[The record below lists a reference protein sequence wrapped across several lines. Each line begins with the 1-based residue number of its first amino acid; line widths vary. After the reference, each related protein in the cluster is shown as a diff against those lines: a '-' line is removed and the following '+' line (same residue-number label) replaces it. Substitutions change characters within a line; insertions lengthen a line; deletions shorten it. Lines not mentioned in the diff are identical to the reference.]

1 MDPIFWHTRWQNHE
15 IGFHQPVYLDL
26 MVEHWPKLG
35 LATDS
40 QIFVPLCGKSLDM
53 VWLVEQGHR
62 VIGAELSELAVDE
75 FFAERGLTP
84 QTQTAGP
91 FRVKRAGPY
100 ELWCGDFFAM
110 PRDAL
115 ASIAGVYDRASLV
128 AFPPQMQERYA
139 SALSAM
145 VPEAAP
151 MLLITLDYD
160 QAQMDG
166 PPFAVPREQVQRL
179 YTDRFTIEE
188 VAARSGVPKNPQ
200 FVKRGLEHIEECAYL
215 LKRR

>member
-1 MDPIFWHTRWQNHE
+1 MDPIFWHTRWQNNE

-35 LATDS
+35 IAAGS
-40 QIFVPLCGKSLDM
+40 QVFVPLCGKSLDM
-53 VWLVEQGHR
+53 VWLAEQGYR

-75 FFAERGLTP
+75 FFAERGLISHTD
-84 QTQTAGP
+84 TAGP

-100 ELWCGDFFAM
+100 ELWCGDIFAL
-110 PRDAL
+110 PREAL
-115 ASIAGVYDRASLV
+115 ANVAGIYDRASLV

-139 SALSAM
+139 SALCAM
-145 VPEAAP
+145 VPETAP

-166 PPFAVPREQVQRL
+166 PPFAVPRGQVQRL
-179 YTDRFTIEE
+179 YADRFVIEE
-188 VAARSGVPKNPQ
+188 AGARSGIPKNPQ
-200 FVKRGLEHIEECAYL
+200 FVKRGLQQLEECAYVL
-215 LKRR
+215 QPR